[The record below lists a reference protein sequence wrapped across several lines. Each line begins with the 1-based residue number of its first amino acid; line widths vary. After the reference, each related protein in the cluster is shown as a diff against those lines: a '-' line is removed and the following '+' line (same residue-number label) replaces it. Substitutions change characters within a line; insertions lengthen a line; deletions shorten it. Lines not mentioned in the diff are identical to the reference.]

1 MSRALRICRTCAKLY
16 DDGDDSGQR
25 CACDRRDQPGWPG
38 YDYNEHTGLCHCCVR
53 ETLPSGSR
61 WSVWFCEACKQR
73 VLALNHRIGLSVIP
87 IGRHSLMNGI
97 GLSGEAATRR
107 AEAAVFTAGL
117 QSFFGRVNDL
127 YEWTRVKLHTN
138 LLRTDLLWAGNPG
151 LDEYLMT
158 VRAGAHPQ
166 LSKEQSFKDLC
177 AFMEVPQ
184 AIIEG

>member
-16 DDGDDSGQR
+16 DDVDDSGQH
-25 CACDRRDQPGWPG
+25 CACYRRNQLGWPG

-61 WSVWFCEACKQR
+61 WSVWFCEACKER
-73 VLALNHRIGLSVIP
+73 VLALNRRIGLSVIP
-87 IGRHSLMNGI
+87 IGRHSLMNGV

-107 AEAAVFTAGL
+107 AEAAAFTAGL
-117 QSFFGRVNDL
+117 QSFFGRINDL
-127 YEWTRVKLHTN
+127 HEWTRVKLHTN

-151 LDEYLMT
+151 LDEYLMA

-166 LSKEQSFKDLC
+166 LSKGQSFKDLC